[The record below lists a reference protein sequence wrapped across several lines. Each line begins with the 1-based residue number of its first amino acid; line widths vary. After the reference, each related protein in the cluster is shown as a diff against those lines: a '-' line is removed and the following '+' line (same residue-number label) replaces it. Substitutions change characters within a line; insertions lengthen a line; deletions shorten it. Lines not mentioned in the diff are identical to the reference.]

1 METEIEISKQASSP
15 NVTAKLVK
23 MRAAADGGERSYR
36 LNYVQLEPTLDDKA
50 EALVLELPAEMRS
63 VPVLTESDS
72 ADGPLVPRNEKLLV
86 TMLESFDLADGMKR
100 TDVERVLNVA
110 RTTAGD
116 VLKELRRNDYV
127 TNESPFT
134 NRHLSSSYWLTELGR
149 SIAEGARLRMAGHL
163 VEQATS
169 REERF

>member
-1 METEIEISKQASSP
+1 METEIEITKDANSL

-36 LNYVQLEPTLDDKA
+36 LNLVQLEPTLDDKA

-86 TMLESFDLADGMKR
+86 LMLESYDLADGLKR
-100 TDVERVLNVA
+100 SDVERELGLA
-110 RTTAGD
+110 KSQAGK
-116 VLKELRRNDYV
+116 VLKELRDKKYV
-127 TNESPFT
+127 TNDSPLS
-134 NRHLSSSYWLTELGR
+134 NRHSKESYWLTDLGR
-149 SIAEGARLRMAGHL
+149 SIAEGVRLRMAGHL

-169 REERF
+169 REEAI